1 MSAAN
6 SAIKYE
12 FGAISAAAGDINS
25 TSQRI
30 NGLLGDLKST
40 IAPMTST
47 WEGDSA
53 TAYAQAQAQWDRAS
67 EELNTVLATI
77 ASTVS
82 DGNDRMSDVNR
93 RAAASWG

>member
-1 MSAAN
+1 M

-12 FGAISAAAGDINS
+12 FGAISGAAADIQS
-25 TSQRI
+25 TSQHI
-30 NGLLGDLKST
+30 NSLLDDLKSV

-53 TAYAQAQAQWDRAS
+53 AAYAAAQDKWDCAAA
-67 EELNTVLATI
+67 ELNTVLATI
-77 ASTVS
+77 STTVADS
-82 DGNDRMSDVNR
+82 NDRMSDVNR

>member
-1 MSAAN
+1 M

-12 FGAISAAAGDINS
+12 FGAISTAAQDINS
-25 TSQRI
+25 TSARI
-30 NGLLGDLKST
+30 NGLLGDLKSV
-40 IAPMTST
+40 IAPMTAT

-53 TAYAQAQAQWDRAS
+53 AAYAEAQAKWDRAS

-77 ASTVS
+77 ASTVG
-82 DGNDRMSDVNR
+82 DGNDRMADVNR